1 MGQQTLQVA
10 VMVVLLIALTIQ
22 LTPVVQIV
30 LQAVLKVAR
39 QNAITIARRRVSTT
53 AMDVAMIRVAADAHT
68 LVQAQGVQDVLRHV
82 H

>member
-22 LTPVVQIV
+22 LTPDVQIV

-53 AMDVAMIRVAADAHT
+53 AMDVAMIRVAADVNI
-68 LVQAQGVQDVLRHV
+68 LVQVAGVQDVTLRV
-82 H
+82 L